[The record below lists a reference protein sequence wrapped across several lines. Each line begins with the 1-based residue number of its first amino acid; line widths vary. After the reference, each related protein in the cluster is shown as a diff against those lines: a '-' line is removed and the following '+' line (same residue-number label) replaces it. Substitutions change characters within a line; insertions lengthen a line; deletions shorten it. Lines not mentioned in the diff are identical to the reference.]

1 MKRTVTAVGT
11 TLGALGA
18 LGVMMLTTSL
28 AHAQQQSDLGQK
40 GQFIISADRLIPF
53 FAFSHQSEDGP
64 TGNGVTKN
72 VATQSQSSLSF
83 FYGNTTNQDLFY
95 TVPRLGVDY
104 TIVPN
109 VTIGGEIVLFFTL
122 GGSSGTE
129 TDTSNG
135 NTVTTSTSSP
145 STTIFGIAPRGGYI
159 LGLNNMFS
167 LWLRGGFSFYTESTK
182 TVQGNNNNNVTTT
195 DSVHQWSIDLDPQF
209 VITPFPHFAFTAG
222 LTMDIPFGGSSSTE
236 TATGGTTTTFS
247 AGSSDFYLGV
257 TLGMLAH
264 F

>member
-11 TLGALGA
+11 TLGALGV
-18 LGVMMLTTSL
+18 LLTSSL

-40 GQFIISADRLIPF
+40 GQFIISADRLVPF
-53 FAFSHQSEDGP
+53 FAFSHESEDGP

-83 FYGNTTNQDLFY
+83 FYGNTNNQDLFY
-95 TVPRLGVDY
+95 TVPRVGLDY
-104 TIVPN
+104 TIIPN
-109 VTIGGEIVLFFTL
+109 VTLGGEIIVFFTL
-122 GGSSGTE
+122 GGNSGTE

-135 NTVTTSTSSP
+135 NTITTSTSSP

-159 LGLNNMFS
+159 LGLNSMFS
-167 LWLRGGFSFYTESTK
+167 IWLRGGFSFYTASTK
-182 TVQGNNNNNVTTT
+182 TVENNGNNGDNVTTT
-195 DSVHQWSIDLDPQF
+195 DSVHQWSLDLDPQF

-222 LTMDIPFGGSSSTE
+222 LTMDIPFGGSQSTE
-236 TATGGTTTTFS
+236 TATNNTTTTFS
-247 AGSSDFYLGV
+247 AGASDFYLGI